1 MSTTTT
7 PVERS
12 LPMITTHAAEQWEN
26 RVPDAKPLGAAVHDT
41 IEVESQ
47 VNGDTALYHAE
58 HDMLLVV
65 RAWKVV
71 TVLHADH
78 DRMDTRSMRP
88 CSCGCLVDQIAHDV
102 CPRCEKPAQKTIRVG
117 GGWS

>member
-1 MSTTTT
+1 
-7 PVERS
+7 
-12 LPMITTHAAEQWEN
+12 MITTHAAEQWEN